1 MKISIDQI
9 VGQLYLL
16 PYIKITYTKWL
27 NGSYE
32 FCIGWL
38 RYELVIGTK

>member
-9 VGQLYLL
+9 IGQIYLL
-16 PYIKITYTKWL
+16 PYIKITYTKLL

-32 FCIGWL
+32 FCVGWL

>member
-9 VGQLYLL
+9 IGQIYPL
-16 PYIKITYTKWL
+16 PYIKITHTKWL